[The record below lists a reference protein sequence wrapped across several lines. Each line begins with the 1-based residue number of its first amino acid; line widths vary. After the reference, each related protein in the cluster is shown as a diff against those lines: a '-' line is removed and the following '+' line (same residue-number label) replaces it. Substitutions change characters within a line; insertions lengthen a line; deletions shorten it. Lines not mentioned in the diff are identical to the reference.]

1 MSSSSRNLA
10 LSFAL
15 VFCGGVVV
23 GVLGQ
28 RYYAQH
34 VLRSE
39 APPRPDPETW
49 RKNYISD
56 LTKRLTLTPE
66 QVKQLETI
74 LDETRARF
82 QAFHE
87 NSRREEDSIRQAQ
100 TERIRTMLTPAQ
112 ATGFEV
118 FRKEREERRRQ
129 AIEKRKAAEKQ

>member
-1 MSSSSRNLA
+1 MISSSRNLA

-15 VFCGGVVV
+15 VFTGGVVV

-28 RYYAQH
+28 RFYAQH

-49 RKNYISD
+49 RKNYIAE
-56 LTKRLTLTPE
+56 LTSRLTLTSV
-66 QVKQLETI
+66 QVSQLGTI

-87 NSRREEDSIRQAQ
+87 NSRHEEDSIRQGQ
-100 TERIRTMLTPAQ
+100 TERIRAMLTPAQ
-112 ATGFEV
+112 TTEFEK
-118 FRKEREERRRQ
+118 FRKEREEQRRQ
-129 AIEKRKAAEKQ
+129 FMEKRKSAPKK